1 MKILT
6 IEVNGKTAADMAI
19 ALDEIKGK
27 VEQGFLSGFDS
38 NDSGN
43 YEFDIKEI

>member
-1 MKILT
+1 MKVLT
-6 IEVNGKTAADMAI
+6 IEVNGETAGDLEI
-19 ALDEIKGK
+19 ALDEIKKK
-27 VEQGFLSGFDS
+27 VEQGFLSGFDG